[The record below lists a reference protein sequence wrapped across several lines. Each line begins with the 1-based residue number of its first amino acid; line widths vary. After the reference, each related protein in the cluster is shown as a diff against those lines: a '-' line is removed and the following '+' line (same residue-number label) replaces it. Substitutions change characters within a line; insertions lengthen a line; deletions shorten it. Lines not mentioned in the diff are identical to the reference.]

1 MQKNIPVV
9 CYDLHAVSRF
19 IRSCAL
25 VIATQHSMKI
35 EWETYRDSKVINAI
49 YTVFFWK
56 EAPGMAV
63 VKDGS
68 PAEIE
73 RRADQMHERYL
84 LTWVRKL
91 AEQGPRAAHE
101 YIAFIGHLRDMARKD
116 MQNLFREVSGINSDV
131 IGETQRGIA
140 NLAAI
145 KLGAQIG
152 VATIGAV
159 VGIGF
164 VAAAA
169 AGGAAAG
176 GLTILG
182 LQAGAS
188 GTAFALAGTAHSVT
202 HSLIKDWDA
211 GRDAKVAGIATELT
225 KAGVSEAG
233 GRGAGHALEKA
244 LAGSVKAQSAIRSA
258 EGEIRKYSARLAQQG
273 LTKKASEKTAR
284 RIADNIGRQT
294 ARAAELARHNNVA
307 IGAAATGKMLPVV
320 FAGWEIYDALEDY
333 RKTIEA
339 NR

>member
-1 MQKNIPVV
+1 MQKDIPVA

-19 IRSCAL
+19 VRSCAL
-25 VIATQHSMKI
+25 VIAAQQTMKI

-56 EAPGMAV
+56 EPPGMAV

-73 RRADQMHERYL
+73 RRADQMHERWL

-101 YIAFIGHLRDMARKD
+101 YIGFIGHLRDMARND
-116 MQNLFREVSGINSDV
+116 MQNLYREVSGINSEV

-140 NLAAI
+140 RLAAI
-145 KLGAQIG
+145 KLGAQVG

-164 VAAAA
+164 VGVAA

-182 LQAGAS
+182 VQAGAS
-188 GTAFALAGTAHSVT
+188 GMAFAAAGAAHSVT
-202 HSLIKDWDA
+202 HSLIKEWDQS
-211 GRDAKVAGIATELT
+211 REAKVVAVTTELA

-233 GRGAGHALEKA
+233 GRASGHALEKA
-244 LAGSVKAQSAIRSA
+244 LTGSVKAQNAIRSA

-273 LTKKASEKTAR
+273 ITRKNSEKAAR
-284 RIADNIGRQT
+284 RVADNIGRQT
-294 ARAAELARHNNVA
+294 ARASELARHRNVA
-307 IGAAATGKMLPVV
+307 IGAAATGKIIPVI
-320 FAGWEIYDALEDY
+320 FAGWEIFDALEDY